1 MLGRRRGRRPSTCPS
16 TCENFPGDPG
26 HYSLKEGK
34 SMGFVKA
41 NFVPLVIG
49 VVIGRF
55 VWPVVANRLGK

>member
-1 MLGRRRGRRPSTCPS
+1 M
-16 TCENFPGDPG
+16 N
-26 HYSLKEGK
+26 
-34 SMGFVKA
+34 FVKA